1 MAVAHATTQLLKLT
15 HQVPNPGYKLHKK
28 GSHLSTN
35 TRSPGPLDPNTSPL
49 EPQQNHKEPA
59 LFLGPSEI
67 PGCHTAPSPCLDQ
80 QHVAPVAA
88 SSPALGAVACGI
100 PSLS

>member
-28 GSHLSTN
+28 GSHLSPN

-49 EPQQNHKEPA
+49 EPQCMP
-59 LFLGPSEI
+59 
-67 PGCHTAPSPCLDQ
+67 T
-80 QHVAPVAA
+80 
-88 SSPALGAVACGI
+88 
-100 PSLS
+100 